1 MPAMD
6 VLFKE
11 NFESGLKT
19 GKLYDKNAPWFF
31 FEQPGFISRDPAA
44 KVSTMKEE
52 LTVDIPHYTLTTIG
66 VNDHPKFMIYSNT
79 MNSETG
85 FPGFKAPD
93 NGEIY
98 YEANIVVETYGTEN
112 NPFNVPA
119 DDFRLSSGG
128 MVSIDF
134 DTFMVYDFFMTPT
147 KAYALYERLP
157 FDQKVKDP
165 AAFFTYVIPLIDLE
179 SGVKYHYKLS
189 YNKSKYLIMYYI
201 DGKRVFEIDE
211 FGRRL
216 ASDYEEY
223 SQFKDIPGSG
233 NPNDLPIVQSN
244 QRIVGSGL
252 FTMLDSGMRH
262 GKELANIHEPSLNPS
277 KKVFGQ
283 GGKIVLSDIVVG
295 IG

>member
-1 MPAMD
+1 MG

-11 NFESGLKT
+11 NFASGLKT
-19 GKLYDKNAPWFF
+19 AKLGDRNAPWFF
-31 FEQPGFISRDPAA
+31 YERPGFISRDPSA
-44 KVSTMKEE
+44 KVSTVKGE
-52 LTVDIPHYTLTTIG
+52 LTVDIPRYSLTTIG
-66 VNDHPKFMIYSNT
+66 VNDHSKFLIYSNS
-79 MNSETG
+79 MNSDRG

-98 YEANIVVETYGTEN
+98 YEGRVVVETYGTEN
-112 NPFNVPA
+112 NPFNVAA

-134 DTFMVYDFFMTPT
+134 DTFMIYDFFMTAT

-165 AAFFTYVIPLIDLE
+165 AAFFTYVVPVMDLE
-179 SGVKYHYKLS
+179 PSARYHYKLS
-189 YNKSKYLIMYYI
+189 YNKSRYRVMYYI
-201 DGKRVFEIDE
+201 DGKHVFAIDE

-216 ASDYEEY
+216 AKEYDSY
-223 SQFKDIPGSG
+223 SQFKDLPGSG
-233 NPNDLPIVQSN
+233 NPDDLPLVQSN
-244 QRIVGSGL
+244 QRIVGGGL
-252 FTMLDSGMRH
+252 FTMLDGGMRH
-262 GKELANIHEPSLNPS
+262 GKELANIHDPSLNPS

-295 IG
+295 TT